1 MRCKIPGVFAFW
13 SVDIFDFYLSCIEE
27 GEWFRLRAGRGWEMF
42 RPRAS
47 DFLCGQKVTKEP
59 SKGRGISIS
68 PFP

>member
-1 MRCKIPGVFAFW
+1 MCRGSFFFANRMGMAW
-13 SVDIFDFYLSCIEE
+13 GL
-27 GEWFRLRAGRGWEMF
+27 FRLRVGWDISPCGAGRGLEMF

-59 SKGRGISIS
+59 SRGRGISIS